1 MSGGHHETR
10 GRQYTGPGVPPEHF
24 ADLRTTRPASRDHP
38 HISEA
43 AEENQRR
50 FSILVAK
57 SYYSEI
63 SVAFFGFIKKYYFSK

>member
-38 HISEA
+38 RISEA

-50 FSILVAK
+50 FSI
-57 SYYSEI
+57 
-63 SVAFFGFIKKYYFSK
+63 FGRKTLL